1 MSSPLRGRR
10 RIFVVYPVALQCG
23 VRHRQASCLVA
34 APRLTASSA
43 TDLIRT
49 KEPTIS
55 DHRVLQV
62 LPGVAL
68 TGGIAAL
75 AIFVGERTPALVS
88 VVLLA
93 LLAGLVI
100 ANARPLPVML
110 TPGVDFAAR
119 RILRVGVALLGARLT
134 LADVADIGGP
144 SILAVVVTMAT
155 AFATVAM
162 AGRMAG
168 VSPQLG
174 ILLGTGTAV
183 CGNSA
188 IAAASP
194 IIDADE
200 REVSYAV
207 ATITIFGTIALVLFP
222 IIGRAVGLSDQEFG
236 VWAGLAINDTSQVV
250 AAGSAYSEQALEHAT
265 VVKLVRNALMGPILV
280 ALTIWMGRRR
290 WPDGRAGAGA
300 PTDAGAAGS
309 RAQGPTVSVGTGL
322 WRTVRSAVPAF
333 VVAFIVLAAMRS
345 AGLIRPEVAD
355 VLGSVSAVAITVA
368 IAGVGLKTRIAE
380 LATVGLR
387 PVLVGLAAST
397 ALAIVALPLARLIVG

>member
-1 MSSPLRGRR
+1 MVL
-10 RIFVVYPVALQCG
+10 VALLG
-23 VRHRQASCLVA
+23 
-34 APRLTASSA
+34 
-43 TDLIRT
+43 
-49 KEPTIS
+49 
-55 DHRVLQV
+55 
-62 LPGVAL
+62 
-68 TGGIAAL
+68 
-75 AIFVGERTPALVS
+75 
-88 VVLLA
+88 
-93 LLAGLVI
+93 GLVI

-110 TPGVDFAAR
+110 TTGVDFAAR

-144 SILAVVVTMAT
+144 SVLVVVLTMAT
-155 AFATVAM
+155 AFATVAIV
-162 AGRMAG
+162 GRLAG

-194 IIDADE
+194 IIDADD

-250 AAGSAYSEQALEHAT
+250 AAGAAYSEQALEHAT

-280 ALTIWMGRRR
+280 ALTIWMARRR
-290 WPDGRAGAGA
+290 RPDERVAAGASIH
-300 PTDAGAAGS
+300 AGAAGS
-309 RAQGPTVSVGTGL
+309 DAGAPTVSVGTGL
-322 WRTVRSAVPAF
+322 WRTVGSAVPAF

-345 AGLIRPEVAD
+345 AGLIGPGIAD

>member
-1 MSSPLRGRR
+1 M
-10 RIFVVYPVALQCG
+10 YPVALQRG
-23 VRHRQASCLVA
+23 VRHRHASCLVA

-290 WPDGRAGAGA
+290 RPDGGV
-300 PTDAGAAGS
+300 PVGAAGS
-309 RAQGPTVSVGTGL
+309 RAAAPTVSVGTGL